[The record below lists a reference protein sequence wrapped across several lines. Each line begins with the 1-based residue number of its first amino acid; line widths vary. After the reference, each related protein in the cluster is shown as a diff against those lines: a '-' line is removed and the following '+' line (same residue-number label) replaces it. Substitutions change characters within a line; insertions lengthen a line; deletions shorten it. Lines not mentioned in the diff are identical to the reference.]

1 MSANSCDCLSKLIVF
16 TLFIGIMAPSLAGP
30 SACRRTAISYREWI
44 QQAQAQAQAKHCSN
58 NMFLIYL
65 HLIFE
70 PVLVEDNEL

>member
-16 TLFIGIMAPSLAGP
+16 TLFIGIMAPSLAEP
-30 SACRRTAISYREWI
+30 SAGGQRSLTGSGY
-44 QQAQAQAQAKHCSN
+44 SN

-65 HLIFE
+65 HLIIE